1 MSAQQPEQSSAPQ
14 QDVSWR
20 SPEIIG
26 EVILLAIVFFLA
38 AYYIWEMKDL
48 KVPARWLPGITIV
61 FATPFWIMR
70 LRALV
75 QRKHALEKGQIM
87 DLGFR
92 FGGDPVAER
101 RRALRYIGAVA
112 VFFLS
117 AWVFGFH
124 ITLPLWVM
132 SYLFLFAGLKPR
144 VILIIGAAFEGLLLG
159 VHDFIIDVP
168 WPEPLFFRLI
178 QVEYFFNDWPI
189 SDTF

>member
-1 MSAQQPEQSSAPQ
+1 MSTQETDQNAAPPAH
-14 QDVSWR
+14 VSWR

-26 EVILLAIVFFLA
+26 EIILLLIVLGLAI
-38 AYYIWEMKDL
+38 YYLFEMSGL
-48 KVPARWLPGITIV
+48 KTPARWLPGITIG
-61 FATPFWIMR
+61 FATPFWIIR
-70 LRALV
+70 ARALV
-75 QRKHALEKGQIM
+75 QRKHAMEKGQIM

-101 RRALRYIGAVA
+101 RRALRYIASVAALFLGA
-112 VFFLS
+112 
-117 AWVFGFH
+117 WIFGFH

-132 SYLFLFAGLKPR
+132 SYLFLFAKMKPMP
-144 VILIIGAAFEGLLLG
+144 IAIIGVAFEGLLLG

-178 QVEYFFNDWPI
+178 QLEYFFNDWPI